1 MKEIIEFNYNIII
14 DELFE
19 AENLYYF
26 YYQNDIYIFINYNRN
41 IEELNDITKCLDEL
55 KQRNIPIMPIMLNKN
70 NQLITKDK
78 EYNYVLLKCLKNYYQ
93 NVDFMEIIENN
104 KKLKLNDTSS
114 NLYRN
119 NWSKL
124 WQDKIDYL
132 EYQISELGHDKEI
145 IINSFSYYIGL
156 AENAI
161 ELVNHTQ
168 KNVKSSS
175 LDYISLSHRRIFYP
189 NYKLNY
195 YNPLSFIFDL
205 EVRDI
210 AEYLKAYFFSNQ
222 DAFLELTTYLKTV
235 KLGLY
240 SYQMLY
246 ARLLYPSYY
255 FDLYTEIMEKN
266 KNQDALLNIITKVDD
281 YETFLKKAYLE
292 ISKYAPIEKIEWLN
306 S

>member
-1 MKEIIEFNYNIII
+1 
-14 DELFE
+14 
-19 AENLYYF
+19 
-26 YYQNDIYIFINYNRN
+26 
-41 IEELNDITKCLDEL
+41 
-55 KQRNIPIMPIMLNKN
+55 
-70 NQLITKDK
+70 
-78 EYNYVLLKCLKNYYQ
+78 
-93 NVDFMEIIENN
+93 MEIIENN

>member
-222 DAFLELTTYLKTV
+222 DAFLELKTYLKTV

>member
-1 MKEIIEFNYNIII
+1 MKELIELNYNIII

-19 AENLYYF
+19 DSNLYYF
-26 YYQNDIYIFINYNRN
+26 YYQKELYIFINYNRSLD
-41 IEELNDITKCLDEL
+41 ELNDITKCLDEL
-55 KQRNIPIMPIMLNKN
+55 KSKNIPIMPIMLNKN
-70 NQLITKDK
+70 KQLITKDK
-78 EYNYVLLKCLKNYYQ
+78 EYNYVLIKCLKNYYQ
-93 NVDFMEIIENN
+93 TIDFMEIIENN
-104 KKLKLNDTSS
+104 KKLKLNDINS

-161 ELVNHTQ
+161 ELVNHTT
-168 KNVKSSS
+168 KNINLNQ
-175 LDYISLSHRRIFYP
+175 LDFISLSHRRIFYP

-205 EVRDI
+205 EIRDI
-210 AEYLKAYFFSNQ
+210 AEYLKAYFFSNE
-222 DAFLELTTYLKTV
+222 DAYNELAIYLKTT
-235 KLGLY
+235 KLGIY

-266 KNQDALLNIITKVDD
+266 KNQELLLNIIKKTED
-281 YETFLKKAYLE
+281 YELFLKKAYLE

>member
-168 KNVKSSS
+168 KM
-175 LDYISLSHRRIFYP
+175 
-189 NYKLNY
+189 LNH
-195 YNPLSFIFDL
+195 LH
-205 EVRDI
+205 
-210 AEYLKAYFFSNQ
+210 
-222 DAFLELTTYLKTV
+222 
-235 KLGLY
+235 
-240 SYQMLY
+240 
-246 ARLLYPSYY
+246 
-255 FDLYTEIMEKN
+255 
-266 KNQDALLNIITKVDD
+266 
-281 YETFLKKAYLE
+281 
-292 ISKYAPIEKIEWLN
+292 
-306 S
+306 